1 MPAPCLNSL
10 QNYLERI
17 YEIEISCDVDRFVI
31 TDAEL
36 AGSLERGPCL
46 RNVPEKLLV
55 CEQDDELHISLYL
68 DPAVID
74 VLASNDPTRC
84 LNDGNLAA
92 FLTALEGVSHFL
104 YLAWNAL
111 HGRSVSLFELELQ
124 AEVDK
129 FAAAVFLLARQRRLH
144 VPREIHERLFANPV
158 FDPDLDAA
166 ELRRYHSANHFAG
179 LYCGRLRRRY
189 LLDHASGLVKDLRR
203 FYRLTHRHKLNHI
216 HTLAAA

>member
-1 MPAPCLNSL
+1 MAVSCLSSL
-10 QNYLERI
+10 QHHLERI
-17 YEIEISCDVDRFVI
+17 YEIEVSCDVDRFVI

-36 AGSLERGPCL
+36 AGSLERGSCL
-46 RNVPEKLLV
+46 RNMPEKLLV
-55 CEQDDELHISLYL
+55 CEQDDGLHISLYL

-74 VLASNDPTRC
+74 VLTSNDPTHC
-84 LNDGNLAA
+84 LNDGNLTE

-111 HGRSVSLFELELQ
+111 HGRCISLFELELQ

-129 FAAAVFLLARQRRLH
+129 FAAAVFLLARQRHLR
-144 VPREIHERLFANPV
+144 VPREIHERLFAHPV
-158 FDPDLDAA
+158 FDPGLDAA
-166 ELRRYHSANHFAG
+166 ELHRYHCANHFAG

-189 LLDHASGLVKDLRR
+189 LMNRASGLVKDLRR